1 LAITLSGTALPVA
14 NGGTGI
20 TSFGTGVAT
29 FLGTPSSANLAA
41 AVTDETG
48 TGSLVFATSPT
59 FVTPILGTPTSATL
73 TNATGLPIS
82 TGVSGLGTGVAT
94 ALAVN
99 VGSAGAAVVNGGALG
114 TPSGGTATNL
124 TGLPLSTGVTGTL
137 PIANGGTNSTATA
150 TAGGVAYGTGTAI
163 AVNSAGTS
171 GQFLQ
176 SNGASAPSW
185 VAVSA
190 GALTLLSTVTASNSA
205 TVDIESTFNSTYDS
219 YLIVFS
225 NVAPSVDTNNIRV
238 RLKINGTY
246 QTSGYSYHAAK
257 PVSSSTS
264 YAAQTNTSTDEIS
277 IMGGEVQNTRSTNAG
292 STVDMHIRINAPTS
306 TATIKSISWN
316 GSMVG
321 DSNRVLFGSGQFQT
335 SFQALTGVRFY
346 YASGNILTGVFRL
359 YGIANS

>member
-1 LAITLSGTALPVA
+1 MAVA
-14 NGGTGI
+14 NGGTGVT
-20 TSFGTGVAT
+20 TS
-29 FLGTPSSANLAA
+29 
-41 AVTDETG
+41 
-48 TGSLVFATSPT
+48 TGSGNTVLSTSPT
-59 FVTPILGTPTSATL
+59 LVTPILGTPTSATL

-137 PIANGGTNSTATA
+137 PVANGGTNSTATA

-185 VAVSA
+185 VAASA
-190 GALTLLSTVTASNSA
+190 GALTLLSTVTASSSA
-205 TVDIESTFNSTYDS
+205 TVDIETTFSSTYDAYLLIGTGIVVATNGDGITCRMKISGS
-219 YLIVFS
+219 YVTT
-225 NVAPSVDTNNIRV
+225 AT
-238 RLKINGTY
+238 
-246 QTSGYSYHAAK
+246 YSYHARLL
-257 PVSSSTS
+257 SSDSTAYNS
-264 YAAQTNTSTDEIS
+264 EAST
-277 IMGGEVQNTRSTNAG
+277 G
-292 STVDMHIRINAPTS
+292 STVITITNELGNTAGKSLNFKMLIQSPASTTLQKTIIWEGHSVRQSFDNAVS
-306 TATIKSISWN
+306 LG
-316 GSMVG
+316 GSAKNTG
-321 DSNRVLFGSGQFQT
+321 TG
-335 SFQALTGVRFY
+335 ALTGIRFIPQS
-346 YASGNILTGVFRL
+346 ATITSGKFRL